1 VSRKLEPRAVKRLDG
16 AGQLVTIV
24 ELFPFDTVLV
34 IGTLQIGVHTVCFV
48 LGNAGDQHRRSVWV
62 RGAVEPTKSTA
73 APIRQWIHRGWI
85 AREEKSTGTSW
96 TYAPVLRLEDDQERI
111 RQGGLFL
118 AWALEEFCGEFN
130 V

>member
-1 VSRKLEPRAVKRLDG
+1 MSRRLEPRAVTRIDG

-34 IGTLQIGVHTVCFV
+34 TGTFQIGAHTVCLV
-48 LGNAGDQHRRSVWV
+48 QGEVGGICRAVWV

-73 APIRQWIHRGWI
+73 APVRQWVHRGWI
-85 AREEKSTGTSW
+85 SGESESVW
-96 TYAPVLRLEDDQERI
+96 TYTPAHRPEDNQERM

-118 AWALEEFCGEFN
+118 LWAIKEFCGEFN